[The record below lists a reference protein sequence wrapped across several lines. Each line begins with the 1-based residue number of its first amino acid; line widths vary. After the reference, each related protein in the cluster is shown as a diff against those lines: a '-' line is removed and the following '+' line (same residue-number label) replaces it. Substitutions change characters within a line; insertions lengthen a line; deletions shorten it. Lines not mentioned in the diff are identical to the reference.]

1 MDNGFIFQRLIW
13 TSILIGVGLIFV
25 LILISKRKK
34 LKEQLLKWKNYLHKL
49 IDIHAYTDV
58 EAAELRIKKSI
69 PFRGPNVLILSC
81 AIVIASVGL
90 NVNSIPVII
99 GAMLVSPLMGPIIG
113 FGLSLGTND
122 TKLLMHSL
130 KNLGIMVMIS
140 IIASSLYFAISP
152 LRMSNPSELLA
163 RTQPTIYDVLIAF
176 FGGAAGIIETARK
189 EQGTVIS
196 GVAIATALMPPL
208 CTIGYGVALLNWRY
222 ALGAFYLFCINSIF
236 IALAT
241 FFGVKYLHFPKH
253 HYDDPGKERRV
264 RWIMTIVILLV
275 VIPSIVS
282 AIAVIKQNR

>member
-1 MDNGFIFQRLIW
+1 MNLLKNMK
-13 TSILIGVGLIFV
+13 SIFV
-25 LILISKRKK
+25 LG
-34 LKEQLLKWKNYLHKL
+34 KNYLHKL

-58 EAAELRIKKSI
+58 ATAELRIRENI
-69 PFRGPNVLILSC
+69 PFRGPNVLILAC

-113 FGLSLGTND
+113 FGLSLGTNN
-122 TKLLMHSL
+122 TQLLLQSL
-130 KNLGIMVMIS
+130 KNLGIMVSIS
-140 IIASSLYFAISP
+140 ILASSIYFAISP
-152 LRMSNPSELLA
+152 LRMANPSELLA

-189 EQGTVIS
+189 QQGTVIS

-208 CTIGYGVALLNWRY
+208 CTIGFGIALFNWRY

-241 FFGVKYLHFPKH
+241 FFGVKYLHFPLS
-253 HYDDPGKERRV
+253 HYDDPRKERRV
-264 RWIMTIVILLV
+264 RWIIAIVILLV
-275 VIPSIVS
+275 LIPSILT
-282 AIAVIKQNR
+282 AISVIRQNR